1 MSKTNK
7 FHIDWEFG
15 TPELVVLGI
24 SGIVLLF
31 SLFYVL
37 FAFTPLHNIIPG
49 YPTASVMRQQVETA
63 MRVDSLERSIRRWEL
78 YSENLRSVV
87 AGGKT
92 ASIESIIRK
101 VEGDSIATQDAG
113 TLAATDSTLRALVT
127 EQERFEVSDKNK
139 RNLQIEGLHFFKPI
153 NGTVSKGFDNA
164 LHPYIDITAPQGS
177 SVKSVLDGSV
187 IYTEW
192 TEADGW
198 TIIIQHENN
207 IISIYRHSEKLLK
220 KVADNV
226 SAGTAIGI
234 LGSTSLMEGSHL
246 QLEIWQDGAP
256 VDPTIFINF

>member
-15 TPELVVLGI
+15 TLELVVLTVSAI
-24 SGIVLLF
+24 TLLF
-31 SLFYVL
+31 SLSYVL
-37 FAFTPLHNIIPG
+37 FAYTPLHNIIPG
-49 YPTASVMRQQVETA
+49 YPTASVKRQQVETA

-78 YSENLRSVV
+78 YSENLRAVV

-92 ASIESIIRK
+92 VSMESIIRK
-101 VEGDSIATQDAG
+101 VESDSVIKEPG
-113 TLAATDSTLRALVT
+113 VLAATDSTLRAIVT

-139 RNLQIEGLHFFKPI
+139 RKLQIEGLHFFKPL
-153 NGTVSKGFDNA
+153 NGTVSTSFDNA
-164 LHPYIDITAPQGS
+164 LHPYIDITAPEGS

-192 TEADGW
+192 TEVYGW
-198 TIIIQHENN
+198 TVIIQHENN
-207 IISIYRHSEKLLK
+207 IISIYRHNQKLLK
-220 KVADNV
+220 TVADNV

-234 LGSTSLMEGSHL
+234 LGGSSLVEGCHL
-246 QLEIWQDGAP
+246 QLELWQDGTP